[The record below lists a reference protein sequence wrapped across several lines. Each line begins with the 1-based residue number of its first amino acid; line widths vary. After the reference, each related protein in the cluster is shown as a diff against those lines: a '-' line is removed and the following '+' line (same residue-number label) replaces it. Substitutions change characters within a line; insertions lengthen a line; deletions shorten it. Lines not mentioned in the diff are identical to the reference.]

1 MGFYDII
8 KGMSASAR
16 NATVISSLK
25 NWRNI
30 MQNKNLW
37 HAYDAV
43 LNLMIASLE
52 KDEEGLGDWF
62 EGDIV
67 QYHYPVR
74 LPEEDN
80 HKLPFILFSLGNLM
94 KKFIEISFDNHQE
107 EIKLHGLDDLF
118 KEINL

>member
-1 MGFYDII
+1 
-8 KGMSASAR
+8 
-16 NATVISSLK
+16 
-25 NWRNI
+25 
-30 MQNKNLW
+30 MQNQNLW

-52 KDEEGLGDWF
+52 KDEEGSGDWF
-62 EGDIV
+62 EGEIV
-67 QYHYPVR
+67 QHHYPVS
-74 LPEEDN
+74 LPKEDN

-94 KKFIEISFDNHQE
+94 KKFIEISFDDHQE